1 MGGEGAAVE
10 AVPAEVDAGP
20 QSWAAS
26 NPVVAN
32 FAASGISVAT

>member
-1 MGGEGAAVE
+1 MGAAAE
-10 AVPAEVDAGP
+10 AAPDLEAAQE